1 VVRFYNITLSATD
14 VTDNTGSVVCQV
26 GVIPNNFRRS
36 MRDLQSVLTIKDEKA
51 IRAKINGTETM
62 YQLASL
68 SWSFE
73 EE

>member
-14 VTDNTGSVVCQV
+14 ATDNTGSVVCQV
-26 GVIPNNFRRS
+26 GVIPNNFRRR
-36 MRDLQSVLTIKDEKA
+36 MRDLQSVLNIGDEND
-51 IRAKINGTETM
+51 IRAEIEGTETM